1 MPNRITLIG
10 AALLLLAGCAGVQSV
25 QLSGPAAAL
34 HDASQSGNLE
44 EARAIVTAEPALLD
58 SKGAGLN
65 TPLSWAAFHGHL
77 KVVQYLVNQG
87 ADIEAQNGD
96 GCMPL
101 HAAATNNHEEIAR
114 FLLDEGAVI
123 EAKCWRF
130 GTTPLDTA
138 AFDGSPDVLQFLISR
153 DANVDTDSSF
163 PPLHYVAGA
172 GFASLV
178 DLMLAKG
185 APVNEADPNGQTP
198 LHYAAAARYQSQGEQ
213 MARKIYVS
221 PRHEA
226 SRDPEKW
233 PREPLLVV
241 ESLLA
246 SGADVNANSR
256 PFGTPLHVAAEAGR
270 LQIAR
275 LLLRHGAQPNATT
288 RYKGTPLMG
297 AVEHGRAPMARLLL
311 EHGAEV
317 NAEYRGW
324 TPLSEAAFKGNVELC
339 RLLIESGADVNADSG
354 SALVKAASWG
364 HEEVVVLLVESGA
377 DVSVKVRS
385 GYRDRSVLYWPRK
398 KGYTNIVR
406 YLESHGAKD

>member
-1 MPNRITLIG
+1 
-10 AALLLLAGCAGVQSV
+10 
-25 QLSGPAAAL
+25 
-34 HDASQSGNLE
+34 
-44 EARAIVTAEPALLD
+44 
-58 SKGAGLN
+58 
-65 TPLSWAAFHGHL
+65 
-77 KVVQYLVNQG
+77 
-87 ADIEAQNGD
+87 
-96 GCMPL
+96 MPL

-130 GTTPLDTA
+130 SSTPLDTA
-138 AFDGSPDVLQFLISR
+138 AIDGSPDVLQLLISR
-153 DANVDTDSSF
+153 GANVDTDRSF

-185 APVNEADPNGQTP
+185 APVNEADTNGKTP
-198 LHYAAAARYQSQGEQ
+198 LHFAAAARYQSQAEQ
-213 MARKIYVS
+213 VAQKIYVA

-246 SGADVNANSR
+246 SGADVNAKSG
-256 PFGTPLHVAAEAGR
+256 FAETPLHVAAEAGK

-275 LLLRHGAQPNATT
+275 LLLRHGAQPNA
-288 RYKGTPLMG
+288 RDRNERTPFFF
-297 AVEHGRAPMARLLL
+297 AVEHGREAMARLLL

-317 NAEYRGW
+317 NAEDRLGW
-324 TPLSEAAFKGNVELC
+324 TPLSEAAGNGHVRLC
-339 RLLIESGADVNADSG
+339 RLLIESGADVNPG
-354 SALVKAASWG
+354 SDGFQMPLVRAANWG

-377 DVSVKVRS
+377 DVSVKYRD
-385 GYRDRSVLYWPRK
+385 GYRDRSVLYRPRQ
-398 KGYTNIVR
+398 KGFTNIVR